1 MEHSLKNDN
10 AKVST
15 ENDDNDTD
23 FENTENTELEMA
35 IEDSQE
41 VIFEDSDEEDSD
53 TPLAH
58 GVNCECY

>member
-15 ENDDNDTD
+15 ENDNDTD
-23 FENTENTELEMA
+23 SENTTELEMA

>member
-53 TPLAH
+53 TPLVH